1 VAYLGVARYVG
12 GGDFRLAVGQLAGE
26 HLVVHP
32 PTRWLQTGYMR
43 VQAGCTRLQAGEHL
57 VGHPLFH
64 MPRHLSH
71 SSSTSRYSP
80 GSTLRAN
87 MPDCLKAFSR
97 PSVALS
103 TIGPPWNCGPTEA
116 QYLFAS
122 PCDCGHSMKR
132 RCTGMSVRRKGELM
146 AIVCSIASSGSS
158 VCSSER
164 TTDWAK
170 G

>member
-1 VAYLGVARYVG
+1 
-12 GGDFRLAVGQLAGE
+12 
-26 HLVVHP
+26 
-32 PTRWLQTGYMR
+32 M
-43 VQAGCTRLQAGEHL
+43 
-57 VGHPLFH
+57 
-64 MPRHLSH
+64 
-71 SSSTSRYSP
+71 
-80 GSTLRAN
+80 RAN